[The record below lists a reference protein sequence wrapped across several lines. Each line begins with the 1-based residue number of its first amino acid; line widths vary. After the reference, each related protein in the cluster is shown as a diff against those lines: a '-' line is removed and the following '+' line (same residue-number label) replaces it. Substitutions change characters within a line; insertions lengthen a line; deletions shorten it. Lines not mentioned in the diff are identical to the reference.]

1 MSRKK
6 QTIGAK
12 NGLIVEGGAM
22 RGIFTIGVLD
32 GFLEAGFNPFDI
44 CIGVSSGA
52 ANIAAYL
59 AEMPKRNFKIY
70 TDYSLKPEF
79 IDLKRFMFGGH
90 LMDLD
95 WLWEKTI
102 AEIRLDLKRIYSNG
116 KPFIVCLTDVETGKA
131 VYKDTNAENLEA
143 VLKASSAL
151 PILYRTFPVIDG
163 RTTIDGGVA
172 DPIPIQ
178 KAINMGA
185 TRIMVIRSRPKG
197 YIKKEGL
204 SQLLMLMKLRR
215 YPSLR
220 ETVSSRVK
228 KYNDSVSLIRN
239 PPEDVSIIEI
249 CPPDD
254 FKPSRL
260 GRDLNILMEG
270 YRQGKD
276 KADVAIQS
284 WEG

>member
-1 MSRKK
+1 
-6 QTIGAK
+6 
-12 NGLIVEGGAM
+12 M